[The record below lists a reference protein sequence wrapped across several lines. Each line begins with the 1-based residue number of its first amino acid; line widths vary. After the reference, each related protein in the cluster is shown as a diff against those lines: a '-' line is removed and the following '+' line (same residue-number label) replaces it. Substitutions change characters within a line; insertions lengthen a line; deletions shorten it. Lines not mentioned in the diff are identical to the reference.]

1 MFERHRAFRFWVQKA
16 LPLVYDD
23 SLSYYE
29 LLCKVVDYINN
40 LTSDVNNM
48 VNVVNEAEGFI
59 EGAETKL
66 QETLDKG
73 ESDFETAINNG
84 NTAINTAIT
93 NSNSNIANAIQELNT
108 YRDNYFANL
117 DVQEEINNKLDIM
130 AGNGELG
137 QIILNVFGSQLGHPW
152 VVNSVSEM
160 TGDTVLYIL
169 ASTGELYQPQGS
181 QGYVGTGLIYGGVN
195 SFRVLPGVISDTT
208 ANVNLNEYN
217 NYSCIKLIDV
227 RSPSTAHESF
237 PDDFTSTLPT
247 VLFKCVCDNV
257 RVVQELITDKAHYIR
272 TGLYNSN
279 DFSLWKTIA

>member
-1 MFERHRAFRFWVQKA
+1 MFETIRPFRFWVQKA

-59 EGAETKL
+59 EGAETQL
-66 QETLDKG
+66 QAVLDKG
-73 ESDFETAINNG
+73 TSDFETAINNG

-93 NSNSNIANAIQELNT
+93 KANSNIASAIQDLT
-108 YRDNYFANL
+108 KYRNNYFANL

-137 QIILNVFGSQLGHPW
+137 QIILNVFGGQLGHPW

-160 TGDTVLYIL
+160 TGDTYLYIL
-169 ASTGELYQPQGS
+169 ASTGELYQPRGS
-181 QGYVGTGLIYGGVN
+181 QGYVPTGFIYGGVN
-195 SFRVLPGVISDTT
+195 SFRVLPGVINDTT
-208 ANVNLNEYN
+208 ANVNLDDYN
-217 NYSCIKLIDV
+217 TYSCIKLIDV
-227 RSPSTAHESF
+227 SPHPAHESF
-237 PDDFTSTLPT
+237 PGLNGEIST

-257 RVVQELITDKAHYIR
+257 RVVQELLTDNAHYIR
-272 TGLYNSN
+272 TGLYSSI
-279 DFSLWKTIA
+279 DFSDWYAIV

>member
-1 MFERHRAFRFWVQKA
+1 MFERIRPFRFWVQKA

-40 LTSDVNNM
+40 LTTDVNTM

-73 ESDFETAINNG
+73 ESDFETAI
-84 NTAINTAIT
+84 T
-93 NSNSNIANAIQELNT
+93 NANSNIASAIQDLTT
-108 YRDNYFANL
+108 YRNNYFANL

-137 QIILNVFGSQLGHPW
+137 QVILNVFGSQLGHPW

-181 QGYVGTGLIYGGVN
+181 QGYVGTGFIYGGVN
-195 SFRVLPGVISDTT
+195 SFRVLPGVISDTP
-208 ANVNLNEYN
+208 ANVNLNDYN

-227 RSPSTAHESF
+227 RSPNTAHESF

-272 TGLYNSN
+272 TGLYNSS

>member
-48 VNVVNEAEGFI
+48 VNVVNEAEDFI
-59 EGAETKL
+59 AGAETQL
-66 QETLDKG
+66 QAVLDKG
-73 ESDFETAINNG
+73 TSDFETAI
-84 NTAINTAIT
+84 T
-93 NSNSNIANAIQELNT
+93 NANSNIANAIQELNT

-137 QIILNVFGSQLGHPW
+137 QIILTVFGGQLGHPW

-160 TGDTVLYIL
+160 TGDTYLYIL

-181 QGYVGTGLIYGGVN
+181 QGYVPTGFIYGGIN
-195 SFRVLPGVISDTT
+195 SFRVLPAVISDTT
-208 ANVNLNEYN
+208 ANVNLNGYN
-217 NYSCIKLIDV
+217 TYSCIKLIDV
-227 RSPSTAHESF
+227 SPNTPHSSF
-237 PDDFTSTLPT
+237 PGLNTNAPF
-247 VLFKCVCDNV
+247 VVFKCICDNTN
-257 RVVQELITDKAHYIR
+257 VVQELTMDNSIHIR
-272 TGLYNSN
+272 YGSYGSTT
-279 DFSLWKTIA
+279 FSEWNAIV

>member
-1 MFERHRAFRFWVQKA
+1 MFEKHRAFRFWVQKA

-59 EGAETKL
+59 DGAETQL
-66 QETLDKG
+66 QDVLDKG
-73 ESDFETAINNG
+73 TSDFETAINNG
-84 NTAINTAIT
+84 NTAINTTIT
-93 NSNSNIANAIQELNT
+93 NANSNIANAIQELNT

-117 DVQEEINNKLDIM
+117 NVQEEINNKLDIM

-137 QIILNVFGSQLGHPW
+137 QIILNVFGNQLGHPW

-160 TGDTVLYIL
+160 TGDTYLYIL

-181 QGYVGTGLIYGGVN
+181 QGYVGTGFIYGGVN
-195 SFRVLPGVISDTT
+195 SFRILPFNISDSTN
-208 ANVNLNEYN
+208 NVNLDNYN
-217 NYSCIKLIDV
+217 NYSCIKLIYWNKSLPV
-227 RSPSTAHESF
+227 HSSF
-237 PDDFTSTLPT
+237 PGLTGETTT
-247 VLFKCVCDNV
+247 VVFKVINDGTNI
-257 RVVQELITDKAHYIR
+257 VQELLTDNAHYMR
-272 TGLYNSN
+272 TGLNNS
-279 DFSLWKTIA
+279 DDYSDWFAIT

>member
-48 VNVVNEAEGFI
+48 VNVVNEAESFI
-59 EGAETKL
+59 DGAETQL
-66 QETLDKG
+66 QAVLDKG
-73 ESDFETAINNG
+73 TSDFEAAITAGNN
-84 NTAINTAIT
+84 AINTTVT
-93 NSNSNIANAIQELNT
+93 NANSNIATAIQELNT
-108 YRDNYFANL
+108 YRDNYFTNL

-137 QIILNVFGSQLGHPW
+137 QIILNVFGDQLGHPW

-160 TGDTVLYIL
+160 TGDTYLYIL

-181 QGYVGTGLIYGGVN
+181 QGYVGTGFIYGGVN
-195 SFRVLPGVISDTT
+195 SFRIIPFNISDSTN
-208 ANVNLNEYN
+208 NVNLDDYN
-217 NYSCIKLIDV
+217 DYSCIKLIYWNKNQPV
-227 RSPSTAHESF
+227 HSSF
-237 PDDFTSTLPT
+237 PGLSGETTTIVFKVIDDTT
-247 VLFKCVCDNV
+247 N
-257 RVVQELITDKAHYIR
+257 VVQELLTDNAHYMR
-272 TGLYNSN
+272 TGLHNSN
-279 DFSLWKTIA
+279 DYSDWFAIA

>member
-1 MFERHRAFRFWVQKA
+1 MFERIRPFRFWVQKA

-40 LTSDVNNM
+40 LTSDVNTM

-59 EGAETKL
+59 KGAETKL

-73 ESDFETAINNG
+73 ESDFETAI
-84 NTAINTAIT
+84 T
-93 NSNSNIANAIQELNT
+93 NANSNIASAIQELNT
-108 YRDNYFANL
+108 YKDNYFANL
-117 DVQEEINNKLDIM
+117 DVQEEINDKLDIM

-137 QIILNVFGSQLGHPW
+137 QIILNVYGSQLGHPW

-208 ANVNLNEYN
+208 ANVNLNNYN

-227 RSPSTAHESF
+227 RSPNTAHESF

-272 TGLYNSN
+272 TGLYNSS

>member
-59 EGAETKL
+59 DGAETKL

-73 ESDFETAINNG
+73 KSDFETAINNG

-93 NSNSNIANAIQELNT
+93 NANSNIANAIQELNT
-108 YRDNYFANL
+108 YRNNYFANL

-130 AGNGELG
+130 AGNGVLG
-137 QIILNVFGSQLGHPW
+137 QIILNVFGGQLGHPW

-160 TGDTVLYIL
+160 TGDTYLYIL

-181 QGYVGTGLIYGGVN
+181 QGYVGTGFIYGGVN
-195 SFRVLPGVISDTT
+195 SFRIEPFNITDTT
-208 ANVNLNEYN
+208 NNVNLNSYN
-217 NYSCIKLIDV
+217 SYPCIKLIYWDKS
-227 RSPSTAHESF
+227 RSVHSSF
-237 PDDFTSTLPT
+237 PGLTGDATTI
-247 VLFKCVCDNV
+247 VFKSINDGTNI
-257 RVVQELITDKAHYIR
+257 VQELLTADAHYMR
-272 TGLYNSN
+272 TGLKDTDNYS
-279 DFSLWKTIA
+279 DWYAIA

>member
-1 MFERHRAFRFWVQKA
+1 MFERIRPFRFWVQKA

-40 LTSDVNNM
+40 LTTDVNTM

-73 ESDFETAINNG
+73 ESDFETAI
-84 NTAINTAIT
+84 T
-93 NSNSNIANAIQELNT
+93 NANSNIASAIQDLTT
-108 YRDNYFANL
+108 YRNNYFANL

-137 QIILNVFGSQLGHPW
+137 QVILNVFGSQLGHPW

-181 QGYVGTGLIYGGVN
+181 QGYVGTGFIYGGVN

-208 ANVNLNEYN
+208 ANVNLNDYN

-227 RSPSTAHESF
+227 RSPNTAHESF

-272 TGLYNSN
+272 TGLYNSS